1 MKSFFENDAVELT
14 QDGKELII
22 LDQTLL
28 PNQEKY
34 IHITT
39 AEQLFYAI
47 TLLKVRGSHAIG
59 ISAALGLAMCMN
71 RFETND
77 LRVLEKEFLRVKKY
91 LVISRP
97 SAVDLFTDLNR
108 MESCFYEQMSAAE
121 ESGEAI
127 GRIKERLTAEAR
139 NIKLEKIRTC
149 LAIAEYGFGL
159 MKPGACIMT
168 YCNAGHLAVSRYGTA
183 LGPIFLAQENG
194 YMPKVFVC
202 ETRPL
207 LQGARLTAYELGKAG
222 VDATLICDNMA
233 SIVMSRKKV
242 DMIFVG
248 ADTVAANGDVVNKVG
263 TSGLAILAQHYG
275 VPFYV
280 LCPSQTIDSNR
291 PTGFDVKIEERP
303 GYEVTEMYFEKPS
316 APIGT
321 KVYNPAFDVT
331 PASMITGIITENG
344 IYK

>member
-14 QDGKELII
+14 QDGKELVI
-22 LDQTLL
+22 LDQSLL

-91 LVISRP
+91 LAISRP

-121 ESGEAI
+121 ENGGAI
-127 GRIKERLTAEAR
+127 SRIKERLTAEAR

-168 YCNAGHLAVSRYGTA
+168 YCNAGHLAVSRY
-183 LGPIFLAQENG
+183 
-194 YMPKVFVC
+194 
-202 ETRPL
+202 
-207 LQGARLTAYELGKAG
+207 
-222 VDATLICDNMA
+222 
-233 SIVMSRKKV
+233 
-242 DMIFVG
+242 
-248 ADTVAANGDVVNKVG
+248 
-263 TSGLAILAQHYG
+263 
-275 VPFYV
+275 
-280 LCPSQTIDSNR
+280 
-291 PTGFDVKIEERP
+291 
-303 GYEVTEMYFEKPS
+303 
-316 APIGT
+316 
-321 KVYNPAFDVT
+321 
-331 PASMITGIITENG
+331 
-344 IYK
+344 

>member
-1 MKSFFENDAVELT
+1 MKNFFENDAVELT
-14 QDGKELII
+14 PDGKELII

-59 ISAALGLAMCMN
+59 ISAAFCLAMCMN

-77 LRVLEKEFLRVKKY
+77 VRVLESEFLRVKKY
-91 LVISRP
+91 LAISRP
-97 SAVDLFTDLNR
+97 SAAALISDLNR
-108 MESCFYEQMSAAE
+108 MESCFYEQLSAGDGSAA
-121 ESGEAI
+121 SI
-127 GRIKERLTAEAR
+127 LLIKERLTAEAR
-139 NIKLEKIRTC
+139 NIKLEKIKTC
-149 LAIAEYGFGL
+149 ISIAEHGFSL
-159 MKPGACIMT
+159 LRPGACIMT
-168 YCNAGHLAVSRYGTA
+168 YCNAGYLAVSRYGTA
-183 LGPIFLAQENG
+183 LSPIFLAQENG
-194 YMPKVFVC
+194 YMPKVYVC

-207 LQGARLTAYELGKAG
+207 LQGSRLTAYELGRAG
-222 VDATLICDNMA
+222 VDVTLICDNMA
-233 SIVMSRKKV
+233 SIVMSRRKV
-242 DMIFVG
+242 DLIFVG

-263 TSGLAILAQHYG
+263 TSGLAILAAHYG

-280 LCPSQTIDSNR
+280 LCPSQTIDKSR

-303 GYEVTEMYFEKPS
+303 GYELTEMYFDKPS
-316 APIGT
+316 APAGT

-331 PASMITGIITENG
+331 PASLVTGIITENG
-344 IYK
+344 IFK

>member
-1 MKSFFENDAVELT
+1 MKSFFEKDAVELSP
-14 QDGKELII
+14 DGKELVI

-34 IHITT
+34 ITITT

-77 LRVLEKEFLRVKKY
+77 LRALESEFLRVKRY
-91 LVISRP
+91 LAISRP

-108 MESCFYEQMSAAE
+108 MESCFYEQMSVAE
-121 ESGEAI
+121 QGGGAI
-127 GRIKERLTAEAR
+127 AQIKERLTAEAR
-139 NIKLEKIRTC
+139 NIKLEKIKTC
-149 LAIAEYGFGL
+149 LAIAEYGFSL
-159 MKPGACIMT
+159 LKPGSTIMT
-168 YCNAGHLAVSRYGTA
+168 YCNAGYLAVSRYGTA
-183 LGPIFLAQENG
+183 LSPIFLAQENG
-194 YMPKVFVC
+194 YMPKVYAC

-207 LQGARLTAYELGKAG
+207 LQGARLTSYELGKAG
-222 VDATLICDNMA
+222 VDVTLICDNMA

-242 DMIFVG
+242 DIIFVG
-248 ADTVAANGDVVNKVG
+248 ADTVAANGDVINKVG
-263 TSGLAILAQHYG
+263 TSALAILAQHYG

-280 LCPSQTIDSNR
+280 LCPSQTIDMGR
-291 PTGFDVKIEERP
+291 PTGYDVKIEERP
-303 GYEVTEMYFEKPS
+303 GYEITEMYYEKPS
-316 APIGT
+316 APVGT

-331 PASMITGIITENG
+331 PNALITGIITENG
-344 IYK
+344 ISK